1 MRRLWTSYAGGIK
14 TNYRFNEKQL
24 DIADCKIRQL
34 ETLTDD
40 LYAKFSGANVY
51 LRA

>member
-1 MRRLWTSYAGGIK
+1 MDSYAGGIK

-40 LYAKFSGANVY
+40 LYAEDFRS
-51 LRA
+51 